1 VTADPEA
8 AAAKPSPGRFR
19 LPPGR
24 AFISL
29 AISIVV
35 GALAAWLHVP
45 LAWTLGPL
53 VVTAAMSIFGQP
65 VFAPLLGRRF
75 GQLVIGTSI
84 GLSVTAVV
92 LESIVAFLPVIVVTS
107 LVAVLLSGVVSVF
120 FAHFARLDR
129 KTAFFAMVPGG
140 LSEMANIGSLVGAH
154 AEPIAVSQALR
165 VALLVLIMPQLI
177 VSLGIHGDINDLA
190 VQAYLTWPMLFTAL
204 SCGAVGIGVAWL
216 LRFNN
221 PWMIGALI
229 GAGAATA
236 VGLLHGRMPYWLFAT
251 GQMFMG
257 LAIGA
262 RFRREMVM
270 RLPRLFAISTMHTLA
285 LAAMLLAVAFV
296 VSSLTRLDF
305 ASAALGTSPGG
316 TTEMAVT
323 AQTLH
328 LSVGLVTAFHVVRA
342 FVVNGFATRFY
353 ALFERI
359 KLFDTIEK
367 WVVPGK
373 R

>member
-1 VTADPEA
+1 MTSGLKAL
-8 AAAKPSPGRFR
+8 AAKLSP
-19 LPPGR
+19 R

-29 AISIVV
+29 ALSLLA
-35 GALAAWLHVP
+35 GALAAHFHVP

-53 VVTAAMSIFGQP
+53 VATAAMSIFGQP
-65 VFAPLLGRRF
+65 IFAPLLGRRF
-75 GQLVIGTSI
+75 GQLVIGTST
-84 GLSVTAVV
+84 GLSVTAAV
-92 LESIVAFLPVIVVTS
+92 LASIVAFLPLIVLS
-107 LVAVLLSGVVSVF
+107 SFVAVLFSGVVSVF
-120 FAHFARLDR
+120 FARFARLDR

-140 LSEMANIGSLVGAH
+140 LSEMANIGSLAGAH

-177 VSLGIHGDINDLA
+177 VSLGIHGNIDDLV
-190 VQAYLTWPMLFTAL
+190 VQAYLTWPTLFASL
-204 SCGAVGIGVAWL
+204 GCGVAGIGLAWL

-221 PWMIGALI
+221 PWMIGALV
-229 GAGAATA
+229 GASAATSA
-236 VGLLHGRMPYWLFAT
+236 GLLHGRMPYWLFAT
-251 GQMFMG
+251 GQMMMG

-270 RLPRLFAISTMHTLA
+270 RLPRLFAISALHTLA
-285 LAAMLLAVAFV
+285 LAAMLLALALVLSGFT
-296 VSSLTRLDF
+296 SLDF

-353 ALFERI
+353 TLFEWAG
-359 KLFDTIEK
+359 LFRLMERCVGTSQPAE
-367 WVVPGK
+367 

>member
-1 VTADPEA
+1 MSTA
-8 AAAKPSPGRFR
+8 RFR
-19 LPPGR
+19 PPPR

-29 AISIVV
+29 AISVAV
-35 GALAAWLHVP
+35 GAAAAWLHVP

-53 VVTAAMSIFGQP
+53 IVTAVMSVCGQP

-75 GQLVIGTSI
+75 GQLVIGTST

-92 LESIVAFLPVIVVTS
+92 LESIIAFLPLIVATS
-107 LVAVLLSGVVSVF
+107 FIAVFFSALVSVF
-120 FAHFARLDR
+120 FARFARLDR

-165 VALLVLIMPQLI
+165 VALLVLIMPQFI
-177 VSLGIHGDINDLA
+177 VSLGIHGNVEDLP
-190 VQAYLTWPMLFTAL
+190 VQALLSRQMLLAAL
-204 SCGAVGIGVAWL
+204 GCGAAGIVVAWL

-229 GAGAATA
+229 GASAATA
-236 VGLLHGRMPYWLFAT
+236 AGLLHGRMPYWLFAI

-270 RLPRLFAISTMHTLA
+270 RLPRLFVISALHTLA
-285 LAAMLLAVAFV
+285 LAALLLAVAFAI
-296 VSSLTRLDF
+296 SSFTSLDF

-353 ALFERI
+353 TLFERI
-359 KLFDTIEK
+359 KLFELVERWSALLI
-367 WVVPGK
+367 GNS
-373 R
+373 RRGGR

>member
-1 VTADPEA
+1 V
-8 AAAKPSPGRFR
+8 SPANLR
-19 LPPGR
+19 LPPPR
-24 AFISL
+24 ALVSL
-29 AISIVV
+29 GLAVLV

-65 VFAPLLGRRF
+65 VFAPLIGRRF
-75 GQLVIGTSI
+75 GQLVIGTST
-84 GLSVTAVV
+84 GLSVTAAV
-92 LESIVAFLPVIVVTS
+92 LESIVAFLPLIVATS
-107 LVAVLLSGVVSVF
+107 FVAVFCSALVSVF
-120 FAHFARLDR
+120 FARFARLDR

-177 VSLGIHGDINDLA
+177 VSLGIHGNAGDLP
-190 VQAYLTWPMLFTAL
+190 VQGQIGWLAL
-204 SCGAVGIGVAWL
+204 LAALGCGCAGIGIAWL
-216 LRFNN
+216 ARFNN
-221 PWMIGALI
+221 PWMIGALA
-229 GAGAATA
+229 GASAATA
-236 VGLLHGRMPYWLFAT
+236 AGLLYGRMPYFLFAA
-251 GQMFMG
+251 GQMMMG
-257 LAIGA
+257 LSIGA
-262 RFRREMVM
+262 RFRREMVL
-270 RLPRLFAISTMHTLA
+270 RLPRLFAISALHTLV
-285 LAAMLLAVAFV
+285 LAAMLLAVALVISAF
-296 VSSLTRLDF
+296 SGLDF

-353 ALFERI
+353 TLFERI
-359 KLFDTIEK
+359 GLFDALER
-367 WVVPGK
+367 VA
-373 R
+373 RRR